1 MRRCLWLCA
10 ATGLLAG
17 WVVLADDAK
26 PAAEDVQDLVILADG
41 RPVLVRLHVTIDGK
55 PFRAVHQAAWDD
67 YVAGLFAYLDADG
80 DGVLSEA
87 EASRMPPTLQ
97 LAEGAGLVNVAF
109 NFRVVDANGDGKVT
123 REELAEYQR
132 QYASG
137 AFQVQSGGARV
148 PSAAGLNEALFSK
161 LDTDKDGKLSKEEL
175 AAAEAV
181 LFKLDLDRDELLTPQ
196 ELSPTAVAVAN
207 ALGQPGTLPGMAN
220 PGRAP
225 APVVVAV
232 TQADDR
238 AALAAALLVR
248 YRPSGGKLKREELG
262 LDQATFNRL
271 DADRDGALDAREL
284 EKYTDRPADVELTV
298 RLGKLDA
305 GKAALEVIAG
315 KEQARLT
322 PDGTLLLTAGATL
335 VELRVND
342 GRPGVL
348 PGSRQRVLDS
358 FQAAVPKKLGYLTHK
373 DAVQNQFYP
382 GQFTL
387 LDRDGDG
394 KLTEKELVSYLD
406 EVQERQAKVVGSTP
420 ALLVSEKGT
429 GLFELLDR
437 DRDGRLSLREVR
449 AAPKLLERLGREGGL
464 SKDDLPATY
473 QVAIGL
479 GQASF
484 NRTGGAAFGLRG
496 LPLLTLD
503 RVRPELV
510 WFRKMDRNRDGDISP
525 REWLG
530 TVEDFRKL
538 DADGDGLIS
547 PEEAERAET
556 LFPRK

>member
-1 MRRCLWLCA
+1 VRRGLWLCA
-10 ATGLLAG
+10 AAGLLAG
-17 WVVLADDAK
+17 WAVLADDAK
-26 PAAEDVQDLVILADG
+26 PAAEVQDLVVLADG
-41 RPVLVRLHVTIDGK
+41 RPVLVRLHVSIDGK
-55 PFRAVHQAAWDD
+55 PFRAVHQGAWDD
-67 YVAGLFAYLDADG
+67 YVNGLFAYLDADG
-80 DGVLSEA
+80 DGKLSEA

-97 LAEGAGLVNVAF
+97 PADGPSSVNVAF

-137 AFQVQSGGARV
+137 AFQVQTGGARV
-148 PSAAGLNEALFSK
+148 PSAAGVNEALFRA

-175 AAAEAV
+175 AAAEEV

-196 ELSPTAVAVAN
+196 EISPTAVAVAN
-207 ALGQPGTLPGMAN
+207 ALGQPGSVPGMAN
-220 PGRAP
+220 PARAA
-225 APVVVAV
+225 APVVFAV
-232 TQADDR
+232 TQDDDR
-238 AALAAALLVR
+238 AALAAALVAR
-248 YRPSGGKLKREELG
+248 YRPSGGKFKREDLG
-262 LDQATFNRL
+262 LDRATFERL
-271 DADRDGALDAREL
+271 DADRDGALDTREL
-284 EKYTDRPADVELTV
+284 EKFTDRPADVELAV
-298 RLGKLDA
+298 RLGKVES
-305 GKAALEVIAG
+305 GKAPLEVIAG
-315 KEQARLT
+315 KELARLS
-322 PDGTLLLTAGATL
+322 PDRTLLLSAGATL

-342 GRPGVL
+342 GRPVVL

-358 FQAAVPKKLGYLTHK
+358 FQAAVPKKLGYLTRK

-382 GQFTL
+382 GQFAL

-394 KLTEKELVSYLD
+394 KLTEKELLSYLD

-429 GLFELLDR
+429 GLFDLLDR

-449 AAPKLLERLGREGGL
+449 SAPKLLERLGREGGL
-464 SKDDLPATY
+464 AKEDLPATY

-484 NRTGGAAFGLRG
+484 SRTGGAAFGLRG

-503 RVRPELV
+503 RGRSELV

-530 TVEDFRKL
+530 TAEDFRKL